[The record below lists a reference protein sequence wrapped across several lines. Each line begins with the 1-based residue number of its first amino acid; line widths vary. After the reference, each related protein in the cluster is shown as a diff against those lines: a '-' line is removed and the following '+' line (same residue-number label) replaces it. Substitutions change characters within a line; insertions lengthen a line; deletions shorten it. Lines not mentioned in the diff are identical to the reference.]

1 MKILC
6 NFNFSLI
13 NVVFDIIFVIVGE
26 ICGMFVEFGNVED
39 CGRDIQFW
47 YIWII
52 VLVIGAF
59 IIVGYLSYWYF
70 GLFQFN

>member
-39 CGRDIQFW
+39 CGRDI
-47 YIWII
+47 
-52 VLVIGAF
+52 
-59 IIVGYLSYWYF
+59 
-70 GLFQFN
+70 